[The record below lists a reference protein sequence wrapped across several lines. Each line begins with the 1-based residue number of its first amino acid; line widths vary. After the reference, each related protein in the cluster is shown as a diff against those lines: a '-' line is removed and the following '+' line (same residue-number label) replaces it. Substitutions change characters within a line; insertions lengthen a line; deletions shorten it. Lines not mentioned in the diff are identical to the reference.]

1 MGAQPGQPSYYQ
13 GAPAEPGYIN
23 AAGFGQG
30 LTYQLPGVT
39 GLADQFSQITLY
51 LSIKEG
57 EGLIPASQKFGV
69 CSPGRILAMERS
81 MAAAVVHIGPSYLN
95 VYFYE

>member
-13 GAPAEPGYIN
+13 GAPAELEYIN
-23 AAGFGQG
+23 VPKFGQG
-30 LTYQLPGVT
+30 PTYQLPGVT

-69 CSPGRILAMERS
+69 CSPGRISAMERS
-81 MAAAVVHIGPSYLN
+81 TAAAAHTSA
-95 VYFYE
+95 